1 MAIKITMP
9 RLSDTMEEGT
19 LIKWNVKVGDK
30 VESGDVLADVET
42 DKATMELQSFD
53 DGVVARLAA
62 EEGQSLPVGGLIAV
76 LAEEGESVDEAS
88 RGDEGGGSAET
99 EPPQG
104 EGALQGESS
113 SVTSAATSTLAT
125 TTAATAESP
134 PTVSAARI
142 RISPVARKIADEH
155 GVDFGAIIGTGPG
168 GRIIKRDVLAAIQSP
183 PSAAATYADEPNQG
197 AQAAQAPAA
206 APVSP
211 AAAPITPPA
220 ALESKTVT
228 LTNMRKTVARRLV
241 ESKTTVPHFTVTVTV
256 NMDPLLQLR
265 TSVNAALESEGVKL
279 SVNDFIVRAA
289 AVAIARHPQVNA
301 SWVGDSIQQHGQINV
316 GVAVALPDEKGG
328 GLVVPTIRDAANLPL
343 RQISAQTRALA
354 KKAREQG
361 LTLEEMSDGTFT
373 VSNLGMLGVDHFEAI
388 INPPQA
394 AILAVGAAVE
404 KPVVRGGEIIIG
416 REMTCTLS
424 ADHRVIDGAVAA
436 TYLQTLRTLLESP
449 AAALV

>member
-1 MAIKITMP
+1 MAIEITMP

-30 VESGDVLADVET
+30 VESGDTLADVET

-53 DGVVARLAA
+53 DGVVAKLAA

-76 LAEEGESVDEAS
+76 LAEEGESVDEAAS
-88 RGDEGGGSAET
+88 DDGSGGSAQMQ
-99 EPPQG
+99 PPRG
-104 EGALQGESS
+104 DDAPSGESS
-113 SVTSAATSTLAT
+113 SPAT
-125 TTAATAESP
+125 TTPAVTTVATAESP
-134 PTVSAARI
+134 PTVSAARV

-155 GVDFGAIIGTGPG
+155 GVDFSAIIGTGPG

-183 PSAAATYADEPNQG
+183 SSAAADVPD
-197 AQAAQAPAA
+197 QAAQAAEAPTA

-211 AAAPITPPA
+211 GSAPITPPP
-220 ALESKTVT
+220 ALETKTVA

-241 ESKTTVPHFTVTVTV
+241 ESKTTIPHFTVTVTV

-265 TSVNAALESEGVKL
+265 ASVNAALESEGVKL

-343 RQISAQTRALA
+343 RQISAKTRALA
-354 KKAREQG
+354 KKARGQG

-404 KPVVRGGEIIIG
+404 KPVVRDGEITIG
-416 REMTCTLS
+416 HEMTCTLS

-436 TYLQTLRTLLESP
+436 TYLQTLKTLLESP